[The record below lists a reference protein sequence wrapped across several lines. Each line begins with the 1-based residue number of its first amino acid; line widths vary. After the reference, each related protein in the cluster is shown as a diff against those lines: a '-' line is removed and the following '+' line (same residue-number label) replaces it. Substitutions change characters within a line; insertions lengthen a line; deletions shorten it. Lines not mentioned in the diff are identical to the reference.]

1 MTTVDFSASSL
12 TRCRSISITRARY
25 FPGDIRISAII
36 HTEIRIFLRCRCQT
50 GINGIFKTS
59 LFKRRTPFTDRLN
72 DTLLI
77 HLREHPIIYIEDDR
91 MHRFHQFS
99 PAIPFSI
106 LRTDFQSPTLNDRK
120 ATSDTICRKHK
131 LVDFKKRFSV
141 TTFHRYRLFRH
152 KTDTDSSFPNALII
166 LDWLIRKRH
175 C

>member
-1 MTTVDFSASSL
+1 MTTIDLTASSL

-25 FPGDIRISAII
+25 LPGNIRISAII

-50 GINGIFKTS
+50 GINGILKTC
-59 LFKRRTPFTDRLN
+59 LFKRRTPFTNRLN
-72 DTLLI
+72 DALLI
-77 HLREHPIIYIEDDR
+77 HLRELPIYIEDDR

-99 PAIPFSI
+99 SAIPFSI
-106 LRTDFQSPTLNDRK
+106 LRTNFQPPTLNDRK

-166 LDWLIRKRH
+166 LDWLTRKRH
-175 C
+175 S